1 MMMTKMKLK
10 NKSRT
15 RNVPPQ
21 RPALSQFVGASS
33 LYNNALRT
41 TSPVTMMVLAITR
54 VRQHLRQA
62 AKHRADGHFD
72 EETRER
78 SIVVGKLRG
87 LRAVV
92 APNEAPELSRDLMA
106 FYTRMLRVLTRVGRN
121 IPQETRYSF
130 VDRHL
135 EAMARQWNQV
145 ALGNTETASS
155 AQSPEKSRFNQ
166 VL

>member
-1 MMMTKMKLK
+1 MTKMKLR
-10 NKSRT
+10 NKFRSRDAQH
-15 RNVPPQ
+15 PP

-41 TSPVTMMVLAITR
+41 TSPMTMMVLAITR

-62 AKHRADGHFD
+62 AKHRAEGQFE

-78 SIVVGKLRG
+78 SLVLGKLRG

-92 APNEAPELSRDLMA
+92 APDDAPELSRDLMA
-106 FYTRMLRVLTRVGRN
+106 FYTRMLRVLTRAGRD
-121 IPQETRYSF
+121 IPRETRYSY

-155 AQSPEKSRFNQ
+155 LQSPEKSRFNQ

>member
-1 MMMTKMKLK
+1 MMTKMKLK
-10 NKSRT
+10 NRSRT
-15 RNVPPQ
+15 REAQAP
-21 RPALSQFVGASS
+21 RPALNQFVGASS

-41 TSPVTMMVLAITR
+41 TSPMTMMVLAITR
-54 VRQHLRQA
+54 VRQHLRLA
-62 AKHRADGHFD
+62 LKFHTDGQFD

-78 SIVVGKLRG
+78 AIVLGKLRG

-92 APNEAPELSRDLMA
+92 APVDAPELSRDLMA
-106 FYTRMLRVLTRVGRN
+106 FYTRMLRVLTRSNRD
-121 IPQETRYSF
+121 IPHETRYSY

-145 ALGNTETASS
+145 ALGNTETSNPS
-155 AQSPEKSRFNQ
+155 QLPEKSRFNQ

>member
-1 MMMTKMKLK
+1 MKLR
-10 NKSRT
+10 NKSRS
-15 RNVPPQ
+15 RDVQPQ
-21 RPALSQFVGASS
+21 RPALSAFVGASS

-41 TSPVTMMVLAITR
+41 TSPMTMMVLAITR

-62 AKHRADGHFD
+62 GKHRAEGQFD

-78 SIVVGKLRG
+78 SIVLGKLRG

-92 APNEAPELSRDLMA
+92 APTDAPELSRDLMA
-106 FYTRMLRVLTRVGRN
+106 FYTRMLRVLTRAGRDV
-121 IPQETRYSF
+121 PQETRYSY

-145 ALGNTETASS
+145 ALGNSETANPS
-155 AQSPEKSRFNQ
+155 QLPEKSRFNQ

>member
-1 MMMTKMKLK
+1 MTKMKLR
-10 NKSRT
+10 NKSRS
-15 RNVPPQ
+15 RDAQHPPH
-21 RPALSQFVGASS
+21 PALSQFVGASS

-62 AKHRADGHFD
+62 AKHRAEGQF
-72 EETRER
+72 EEEIRER
-78 SIVVGKLRG
+78 SLVLGKLRG

-92 APNEAPELSRDLMA
+92 APNDAPELSRDLMA
-106 FYTRMLRVLTRVGRN
+106 FYTRMLRVLTRAGRD
-121 IPQETRYSF
+121 IPRETRYSY

-135 EAMARQWNQV
+135 EAMARQWNQI

-155 AQSPEKSRFNQ
+155 LQSPEKSRFNQ